1 MTIRTDLALEAKAL
15 WEQSARETT
24 KLEGVRAV
32 TRTRGGTEVTQV
44 DILDER
50 GRSALGKPVGTYV
63 TLELPRFDRDVRT
76 PAQTLGAELRELL
89 APVAG
94 KSVLVAG
101 LGNLAVTPDALG
113 PMTVSRLF
121 LTRHLIAGL
130 PAQFGQCRSVCAIA
144 PGVLATTGIESLEL
158 VKGAVAHVRP
168 ECVIAV
174 DALAAGSM
182 ERLCRTV
189 QFSDTGL
196 VPGSGVG
203 NRRAAFDRESLGV
216 RVYSLGVPTVVD
228 ATSLCE
234 QAQERMI
241 VTPRD
246 IDEQVRYLSRV
257 LAAGLNLALHPD
269 FDYDDF
275 VQFVP
280 NAVT

>member
-50 GRSALGKPVGTYV
+50 GRCALGKPVGTYV

-89 APVAG
+89 SPVAG

-158 VKGAVAHVRP
+158 VKGAVAHVHP

-280 NAVT
+280 NTAT

>member
-76 PAQTLGAELRELL
+76 PAQALGAELRELL
-89 APVAG
+89 SPVAG

-101 LGNLAVTPDALG
+101 LGNLAVMPDALG

-280 NAVT
+280 NAAT